1 LYIFSDAAFASGWVM
16 WSVSSVV
23 TAPGSTRPTRTPRP
37 VTSCRS
43 DSLKAFTAHL
53 LAL

>member
-1 LYIFSDAAFASGWVM
+1 M
-16 WSVSSVV
+16 WLDSSVA
-23 TAPGSTRPTRTPRP
+23 TAPGSTSEMRTPRV
-37 VTSCRS
+37 VTSWRS

>member
-1 LYIFSDAAFASGWVM
+1 M
-16 WSVSSVV
+16 WLLSSVV
-23 TAPGSTRPTRTPRP
+23 TAPGSTRPIRTPFA
-37 VTSCRS
+37 VTSWRS